1 MNHLEE
7 VLDTTKEKIRSYL
20 IATRTLIE
28 CGVVA
33 IQTIDRLKEV
43 LVKPDM
49 STDVEEKA
57 YVEQ

>member
-43 LVKPDM
+43 LVKPDLSKDM
-49 STDVEEKA
+49 EDKP
-57 YVEQ
+57 YVG